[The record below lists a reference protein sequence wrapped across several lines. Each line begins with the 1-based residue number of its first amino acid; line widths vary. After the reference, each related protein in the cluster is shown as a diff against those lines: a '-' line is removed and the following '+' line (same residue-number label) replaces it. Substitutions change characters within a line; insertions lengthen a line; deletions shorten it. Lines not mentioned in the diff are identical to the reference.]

1 MEPIETQDKNNNESG
16 SHSDETAQPAMWLR
30 LEKECQA
37 MALHAFA
44 KGLPVP
50 GSVMKALAQETQVDK
65 TEQKIVKLAAI
76 HNRLSELVSPAKPET
91 IVLMADEKAKAS
103 PFLFLGSVPLIR
115 RMMLVAITSLL
126 LLITLSLSTYINNEN
141 MVASMFDMKGTEL
154 LFVQSILM
162 ASAAIGASFAAL
174 FKANGYVTDG
184 SYDPKYESSYWVR
197 FVVGLIAGI
206 ILTQL
211 IPINLDAVASA
222 AAASSGA
229 DPSAGGVSHAALR
242 ITMALVG
249 GFSANLVYKVL
260 DRIVETVQSFISPPV
275 AEDTQVIKDSLVNQ
289 FEREKQQFVSEL
301 SVELNRIQQQ
311 LFVDEQPIS
320 QKKIQNLLA
329 GFQVFITSNQRNN

>member
-1 MEPIETQDKNNNESG
+1 MDK
-16 SHSDETAQPAMWLR
+16 DVQ
-30 LEKECQA
+30 
-37 MALHAFA
+37 
-44 KGLPVP
+44 
-50 GSVMKALAQETQVDK
+50 KAVN
-65 TEQKIVKLAAI
+65 LAAI

-115 RMMLVAITSLL
+115 RMMLMAITSLL
-126 LLITLSLSTYINNEN
+126 LLITLSLSPYINNEN

-174 FKANGYVTDG
+174 FKANSYVTDG

-211 IPINLDAVASA
+211 IPINLDAVADA
-222 AAASSGA
+222 AGASTGT
-229 DPSAGGVSHAALR
+229 SAGGVSHAALR

-275 AEDTQVIKDSLVNQ
+275 VADTQVLKDSLVNQ
-289 FEREKQQFVSEL
+289 FEREKQQFISEL

-311 LFVDEQPIS
+311 LFVDDQPIS

-329 GFQVFITSNQRNN
+329 DFQVFITSNQRNN

>member
-1 MEPIETQDKNNNESG
+1 MEPIETQDKNSNESG
-16 SHSDETAQPAMWLR
+16 LHRDETAQPEMWLR

-44 KGLPVP
+44 KGLSVP

-65 TEQKIVKLAAI
+65 TEQKVVRLAAI

-115 RMMLVAITSLL
+115 RMMLMAITSLL

-141 MVASMFDMKGTEL
+141 MVASMFDMEGTEL

-211 IPINLDAVASA
+211 IPINLNAVADA
-222 AAASSGA
+222 AAASTGTG
-229 DPSAGGVSHAALR
+229 AGGVSHAALR

-260 DRIVETVQSFISPPV
+260 DRIVETVQSFISPPI

-311 LFVDEQPIS
+311 LFVDDQAIS